1 MATDVLAE
9 TERAAVR
16 ARVFTHVAGVV
27 MAPTVSALSERGAID
42 VLTGAPG
49 FVPFDEIIA
58 RTHANAG
65 YLQVALR
72 LLASCG
78 WLVERQG
85 HGARAYALTPDGRAA
100 LAVAAPLCRQ
110 VTSSFLPKALVLEDF
125 LERRSD
131 PSFIASVGDLVEL
144 A

>member
-16 ARVFTHVAGVV
+16 ARGFTHLAGVV
-27 MAPTVSALSERGAID
+27 MAPTVSALWERRALD
-42 VLTGAPG
+42 VLTAAPG
-49 FVPFDEIIA
+49 FIPSSETVP
-58 RTHANAG
+58 RTHANG
-65 YLQVALR
+65 GSLRVALR

-78 WLVERQG
+78 WLAERRG
-85 HGARAYALTPDGRAA
+85 SDGTRACALTPDGRAA

-125 LERRSD
+125 LGRRSD
-131 PSFIASVGDLVEL
+131 
-144 A
+144 